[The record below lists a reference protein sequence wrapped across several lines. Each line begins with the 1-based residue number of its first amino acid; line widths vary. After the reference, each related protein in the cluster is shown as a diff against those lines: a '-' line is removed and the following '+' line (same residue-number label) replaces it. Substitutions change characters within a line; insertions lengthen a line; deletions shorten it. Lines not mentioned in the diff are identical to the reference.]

1 MAFFNNNRS
10 TLAAYAM
17 LPLAAMVSTAS
28 FAQTWKINL
37 RDADLT
43 AFINEV
49 ADITGKSFAVDPRVR
64 GNVTVI
70 SNKALNKTEVYDLF
84 LGVLNVN
91 GVVAIPSGNT
101 IKLVPDS
108 NVKSSGIPY
117 DARHRASGDQIVT
130 RVIWLDN
137 TNANDLIPA
146 LRPLMPQFA
155 HLSAVAGTN
164 ALIVSDRASNIY
176 QLETIIRNLDGT
188 GQNDIEAVTLQSSQA
203 EEMIGLLEAM
213 SSTGA
218 SKDPKGSRIRL
229 IADNRTNRIIIKGDT
244 ATRKRIRQMIET
256 LDVPAADRLGG
267 LKVFRLKY
275 ASAKNL
281 SEILQGLVT
290 GQAVSSNNNSAN
302 SNNNSTSN
310 LLNGTSDNQSLTA
323 NNNTSSGINLNS
335 NNNSNNQNSISS
347 FNANGVSIIADATQN
362 ALVVKADP
370 QLMREIESAIQQLD
384 IRRQQVLIEAAIIEV
399 EGSDADQLGVQWA
412 LGDIS
417 SGIGLINFD
426 NFGSSLKNIAAGYL
440 TGGAAGAGSAVGA
453 GTSLVLGDYR
463 EGSDGSRKLY
473 GAMIQALKEKTKSN
487 LLSTPS
493 IVTMDNEEAY
503 IVVGENVPF
512 VTGSVSTGA
521 AGVANPYT
529 TIERKDVGVTLKV
542 VPHIGD
548 GGSVRLEVEQE
559 VSDVKTNKGE
569 ASDLV
574 TSKRAIKTSILAE
587 HGQTIVL
594 GGLISDNTQHGR
606 QSVPGLGSIPVL
618 GKLFSSEGKSNVKR
632 NLLIF
637 IHPTIVGNSA
647 DVKKMSQQ
655 RYNQLY
661 SLQLALDT
669 DGNFAKLPESVEDI
683 YQQRIPV
690 SKGVAPAPV
699 QPAPVAQPQVTQP
712 VVTTP
717 VAIEPPVKRQTIAV
731 PNGSRQTSSNY
742 HVLPTQPQSTKK
754 VTVAQST
761 HTMNVKVN
769 ESVLVREIQQ
779 SVVQKIDQP
788 MVVAG
793 LSRSFQLDEASAS
806 ANRMNDHK
814 DEYRTI
820 HLNPENLLAFQ
831 KNQPFTQSTP
841 SCQNGNGYSLCYD

>member
-1 MAFFNNNRS
+1 MALFNHHRS
-10 TLAAYAM
+10 VWTLFAAA
-17 LPLAAMVSTAS
+17 PLIAMVSTAS
-28 FAQTWKINL
+28 HAQTWRINL

-49 ADITGKSFAVDPRVR
+49 ADITGKNFAVDPRVR

-70 SNKALNKTEVYDLF
+70 SNKPLNKAEVYELF

-117 DARHRASGDQIVT
+117 DGKQRATGDQIVT
-130 RVIWLDN
+130 RVIWLEN
-137 TNANDLIPA
+137 TNPNDLIPA
-146 LRPLMPQFA
+146 IRPLMPQFA

-203 EEMIGLLEAM
+203 EEMIGLLESM

-218 SKDPKGSRIRL
+218 AKDLKGSRIRI
-229 IADNRTNRIIIKGDT
+229 IADTRTNRIVLKGDT
-244 ATRKRIRQMIET
+244 ATRKRIRQMIEM

-281 SEILQGLVT
+281 AEILQGLVT
-290 GQAVSSNNNSAN
+290 GQAVSGSSKSNSSSSNTSNTMNNLSSNNS
-302 SNNNSTSN
+302 
-310 LLNGTSDNQSLTA
+310 
-323 NNNTSSGINLNS
+323 NTSSSGSSSISTPSINLGGGSNS
-335 NNNSNNQNSISS
+335 NTQNSITS
-347 FNANGVSIIADATQN
+347 FNGNGISIIADDSQN

-412 LGDIS
+412 LGDLS
-417 SGIGLINFD
+417 SGIGLISFD
-426 NFGSSLKNIAAGYL
+426 NAGASLASLAGGYL
-440 TGGAAGAGSAVGA
+440 TGGAAGLGAAAAGLK
-453 GTSLVLGDYR
+453 GTSLILGDYK
-463 EGSDGSRKLY
+463 EGSDGSRRLY
-473 GAMIQALKEKTKSN
+473 GALIQALKSNTKSN

-503 IVVGENVPF
+503 IVVGQNVPF
-512 VTGSVSTGA
+512 VTGSVATTT
-521 AGVANPYT
+521 AGINPYT
-529 TIERKDVGVTLKV
+529 TVERKDVGVTLKV
-542 VPHIGD
+542 VPHIGE

-559 VSDVKTNKGE
+559 VSAVQAKGE
-569 ASDLV
+569 AQDLV

-594 GGLISDNTQHGR
+594 GGLISDNSIHGR
-606 QSVPGLGSIPVL
+606 QSVPGLGAIP
-618 GKLFSSEGKSNVKR
+618 GIGRLFRSDVKSNEKR
-632 NLLIF
+632 NLLVF
-637 IHPTIVGNSA
+637 IHPTIVGDA
-647 DVKKMSQQ
+647 KDVKRLSQQ
-655 RYNQLY
+655 RYSQLY
-661 SLQLALDT
+661 SLQLAMDQ
-669 DGNFAKLPESVEDI
+669 DGTFSKLPENVDDI

-690 SKGVAPAPV
+690 TPSAPKAPGYQTV
-699 QPAPVAQPQVTQP
+699 PSGGQQNQSSTA

-717 VAIEPPVKRQTIAV
+717 VAIEP
-731 PNGSRQTSSNY
+731 
-742 HVLPTQPQSTKK
+742 
-754 VTVAQST
+754 
-761 HTMNVKVN
+761 
-769 ESVLVREIQQ
+769 
-779 SVVQKIDQP
+779 VVQRQVIPTPKSKIKKTKNT
-788 MVVAG
+788 VTTTTI
-793 LSRSFQLDEASAS
+793 RSGS
-806 ANRMNDHK
+806 
-814 DEYRTI
+814 
-820 HLNPENLLAFQ
+820 
-831 KNQPFTQSTP
+831 
-841 SCQNGNGYSLCYD
+841 